1 MSIRDNASYLE
12 DIAIGFMDFYSLFDT
27 FLGLKLTPY
36 KDLKDCISYTCT
48 YQGNPTLI
56 FGKYLFVGTI

>member
-1 MSIRDNASYLE
+1 MSIRDNASYLQ

-36 KDLKDCISYTCT
+36 KDLKAVVSVTHV
-48 YQGNPTLI
+48 LI
-56 FGKYLFVGTI
+56 RGIQR